1 MAEIVVTREGHGPE
15 LLLVHGGASPRAT
28 WRALGPLAAH
38 WTLVLVH
45 RRGYPP
51 SPPGR
56 HDFELDALD
65 LAPLLES
72 RPHVLAH
79 SYGVLGTLI
88 ADTNNPNDVR
98 SLTLIEPPLYHLVPG
113 DPEVES
119 MQRMGDAVLTH
130 GLRADPS
137 TLREFLALAGAP
149 DVPDDPPP
157 PDGPLPPDGSPL
169 PDGSLPPKL
178 AYSVRRAHG
187 ARLPG
192 EARPPLQRLR
202 DAGIPSLVAS
212 GGHSVAIERICD
224 ALASELR
231 AERVVIAGAGHFVQS
246 APGFAEIL
254 TRHLTRCRV
263 DS

>member
-1 MAEIVVTREGHGPE
+1 MTEIIVTREGRGPE

-28 WRALGPLAAH
+28 WRALSPLAAH

-51 SPPGR
+51 SPPGH

-65 LAPLLES
+65 IAPLLKS

-88 ADTNNPNDVR
+88 AATNNPNNVR

-119 MQRMGDAVLTH
+119 LQRMGDAVLTH
-130 GLRADPS
+130 GLQADPS
-137 TLREFLALAGAP
+137 ILREFLALAGAS
-149 DVPDDPPP
+149 DVPD
-157 PDGPLPPDGSPL
+157 S
-169 PDGSLPPKL
+169 SLPPKL
-178 AYSVRRAHG
+178 AYSIRRAHG
-187 ARLPG
+187 GRLPG

-202 DAGIPSLVAS
+202 DAEIPSLVAS

-246 APGFAEIL
+246 APGFADRL
-254 TRHLTRCRV
+254 THHLARCRV